1 MTSIDTHHAE
11 WLSLIEVSGPF
22 LSLPVLSRA
31 FPQGLDAHDPDHARS
46 LRLAYEEWRDNIGG
60 LRPDPAIHTAWL
72 HYVLRFTLEYS
83 DDVLR
88 DGQAIPDTL
97 KVTIPEHGETIR
109 PDLLLADPHTQRPA
123 LLIYLYPESQGLE
136 RSLPDR
142 RWAAS
147 PAARMLEL
155 LHATGTRLGLI
166 TNGAQWMLIDAPRGE
181 TTGYTSW
188 FAELWSEEALT
199 LRAFRSLL
207 GLRRFF
213 GVAEN
218 QTLEAL
224 LAESSRDQQ
233 EVTEQ
238 LGYQVRQ
245 AVEILIQA
253 LDRAD
258 QDRGRA
264 LLAEIG
270 VGILYESAL
279 TVMMRLVFLFTAE
292 ERGLLLLG
300 DPLYDQS
307 YAVSTL
313 GGQLREQADQFGE
326 EVLERSYDAWC
337 RLLATFHAVYGGLY
351 HDRLTLPAYGSSLFD
366 PDRFTFLEG
375 RPLGSQWRNT
385 LADPLPINN
394 RTTLHLLEAI
404 GRLRVRVPG
413 GGYESRKLSFRALDI
428 EQIGHVY
435 EGLLDHQAVRADA
448 IMIGLTGKTFNE
460 KEVPLA
466 TLEEYAA
473 QGEDAL
479 IELLKT
485 LTRRTGAALRKALST
500 PPVDKQRLDRLR
512 TVCSDAELFARVLP
526 FFGLIRNDDLD
537 YPVVI
542 APGSVYVTEGATR
555 RESGTHYTPRSLTEP
570 IVQRTLEPLVY
581 IGPADGLP
589 RDAWV
594 LHRAS
599 ELLRLK
605 ICDMAMGSGAFLVQ
619 VCRYLSERLVEAWE
633 REALTAVEPMPGLYP
648 GELLHTQPLPTD
660 REERLT
666 LARRLIA
673 DRCLYGVDKNPLAV
687 EMAKLSL
694 WLITLDKGR
703 PFNFLDHALK
713 AGDSIIGVDLDQ
725 LRYWDLNPQSG
736 QEMMIGW
743 GLRDQIDQ
751 AVETRRA
758 LESFGVNTI
767 ADQERK
773 AYLMNKADEQTAYLK
788 RAADHLI
795 SRIYNGT
802 DETDIL
808 QRVITQAE
816 LPPAVELGDLRPFHW
831 QLEFPEV
838 FFRED
843 APGFDAFVGNPPFV
857 GGQRISGQ
865 FGKGY
870 LSFLK
875 ARWFHAP
882 GSADFCTY
890 FFLKA
895 YENLH
900 PGGVFGLI
908 ATNTIAQGDTRALGL
923 DHLVQMGGTIYNAI
937 NNQAWP
943 GTAAVVVDV
952 VTLYKG
958 HYGGENMLD
967 GHTVSHI
974 TSLLDEGETLKPYVL
989 AANANKSFIGSYV
1002 LGMGFVLEPE
1012 EAQALIDKDPRNAD
1026 VLFPYLNGE
1035 DLNQRPD
1042 QSPSRWVINFFDW
1055 DLEQAEQ
1062 YPDCMAIVRERVK
1075 PERLI
1080 NNDKG
1085 GRDFWWRYLRPRPE
1099 LYRTIARLE
1108 RVLVLARVSKSV
1120 AFALVPNGIIF
1131 NEKVVVF
1138 PFETHFGVLQSTLH
1152 NIFAWKYSSTLKSD
1166 LNYSPSDV
1174 LDTFPFSAD
1183 LSGLESISET
1193 YHDARQTIMLTRQE
1207 GLTTTYN
1214 RFHNPDERADDIAY
1228 LRDLHIEMDHAVA
1241 AAYGWDDLA
1250 LDHGF
1255 HTTAQGVRFTVSA
1268 SARRELL
1275 SRLLRLNHARYAE
1288 EVVAGLHVKGGKG
1301 KKKSAVQTP
1310 RPQSDEFPDQVDQ
1323 VDMFEDNLPHQKRM
1337 L

>member
-72 HYVLRFTLEYS
+72 HYVLRYTLEYS

-109 PDLLLADPHTQRPA
+109 PDLLLADPSTQRPA
-123 LLIYLYPESQGLE
+123 LLIHLYPESQGLE

-337 RLLATFHAVYGGLY
+337 RLLATFRAVYGGLY

-448 IMIGLTGKTFNE
+448 IMLGLTGKTFNE

-725 LRYWDLNPQSG
+725 LRYWDLNLQSG

-743 GLRDQIDQ
+743 GFVIRSIKPS
-751 AVETRRA
+751 RRA
-758 LESFGVNTI
+758 
-767 ADQERK
+767 
-773 AYLMNKADEQTAYLK
+773 
-788 RAADHLI
+788 
-795 SRIYNGT
+795 
-802 DETDIL
+802 
-808 QRVITQAE
+808 
-816 LPPAVELGDLRPFHW
+816 
-831 QLEFPEV
+831 
-838 FFRED
+838 
-843 APGFDAFVGNPPFV
+843 
-857 GGQRISGQ
+857 
-865 FGKGY
+865 
-870 LSFLK
+870 
-875 ARWFHAP
+875 ARW
-882 GSADFCTY
+882 
-890 FFLKA
+890 K
-895 YENLH
+895 
-900 PGGVFGLI
+900 
-908 ATNTIAQGDTRALGL
+908 
-923 DHLVQMGGTIYNAI
+923 
-937 NNQAWP
+937 
-943 GTAAVVVDV
+943 
-952 VTLYKG
+952 
-958 HYGGENMLD
+958 
-967 GHTVSHI
+967 
-974 TSLLDEGETLKPYVL
+974 
-989 AANANKSFIGSYV
+989 
-1002 LGMGFVLEPE
+1002 
-1012 EAQALIDKDPRNAD
+1012 
-1026 VLFPYLNGE
+1026 
-1035 DLNQRPD
+1035 
-1042 QSPSRWVINFFDW
+1042 
-1055 DLEQAEQ
+1055 
-1062 YPDCMAIVRERVK
+1062 
-1075 PERLI
+1075 
-1080 NNDKG
+1080 
-1085 GRDFWWRYLRPRPE
+1085 
-1099 LYRTIARLE
+1099 
-1108 RVLVLARVSKSV
+1108 
-1120 AFALVPNGIIF
+1120 
-1131 NEKVVVF
+1131 
-1138 PFETHFGVLQSTLH
+1138 
-1152 NIFAWKYSSTLKSD
+1152 
-1166 LNYSPSDV
+1166 
-1174 LDTFPFSAD
+1174 
-1183 LSGLESISET
+1183 
-1193 YHDARQTIMLTRQE
+1193 
-1207 GLTTTYN
+1207 
-1214 RFHNPDERADDIAY
+1214 
-1228 LRDLHIEMDHAVA
+1228 
-1241 AAYGWDDLA
+1241 
-1250 LDHGF
+1250 
-1255 HTTAQGVRFTVSA
+1255 VSA
-1268 SARRELL
+1268 
-1275 SRLLRLNHARYAE
+1275 
-1288 EVVAGLHVKGGKG
+1288 
-1301 KKKSAVQTP
+1301 
-1310 RPQSDEFPDQVDQ
+1310 
-1323 VDMFEDNLPHQKRM
+1323 
-1337 L
+1337 